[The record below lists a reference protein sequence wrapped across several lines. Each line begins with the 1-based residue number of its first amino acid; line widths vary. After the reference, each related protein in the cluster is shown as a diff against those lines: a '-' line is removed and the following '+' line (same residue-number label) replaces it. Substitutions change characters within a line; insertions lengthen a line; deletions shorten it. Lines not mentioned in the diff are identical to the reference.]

1 MGTLTPPRFEGTITV
16 AGGRRLSF
24 AEFGRPHGRAVF
36 WMHGTP
42 GARRQIPEAARVA
55 AEELGV
61 RLVGLDRPGVGSSTA
76 HLYDSF
82 LEFVADLVVA
92 ADRLGIDD
100 FAMIGLSGGGPYV
113 LAAAYAI
120 PDRMTAGAILGGV
133 APTCG
138 PDAPEG
144 GVVSLAAVFHG
155 LLTRLRVPL
164 GLGLSTLLWTLRP
177 FAARALDLYAQ
188 MSPHADREILAR
200 PEFRAMFLDDL
211 LNGSR
216 LGLRAP
222 VYDVLLFGRP
232 WGFSVR
238 DITVPIRW
246 WHGDADHIIPLA
258 HGQHMVSLIPDCHL
272 HVQPGE
278 SHLGTLAEA
287 EAILLELL
295 VAWDEHTAR
304 QKPADEVIPT
314 ADHTSTSA
322 STRVSE

>member
-1 MGTLTPPRFEGTITV
+1 M
-16 AGGRRLSF
+16 
-24 AEFGRPHGRAVF
+24 
-36 WMHGTP
+36 
-42 GARRQIPEAARVA
+42 
-55 AEELGV
+55 
-61 RLVGLDRPGVGSSTA
+61 RLVGIDRPGVGSSTP
-76 HLYDSF
+76 HLYTSF
-82 LEFVADLVVA
+82 LDSVEDLTVA

-120 PDRMTAGAILGGV
+120 PGRVKAGAVLGGV

-138 PDAPEG
+138 PDAPAG
-144 GVVSLAAVFHG
+144 GVVSLAAVFQPV
-155 LLTRLRVPL
+155 LTRLRVPL
-164 GLGLSTLLWTLRP
+164 GLGLSTVLWTMRP
-177 FAARALDLYAQ
+177 FASRFLDIYAQ
-188 MSPHADREILAR
+188 LSPDGDREILAR

-258 HGQHMVSLIPDCHL
+258 HGEHMVSLIPGCQL

-295 VAWDEHTAR
+295 AAWDEQPSAAHGDGLPAEGTYPAEPEREMATAR
-304 QKPADEVIPT
+304 HPPIA
-314 ADHTSTSA
+314 
-322 STRVSE
+322 